1 MKQNPFIFCEIT
13 VIYRVPIDKPTCIQ
27 YFNSAYN
34 SLHKFVCPIPL
45 PLNLQKI
52 DPGKNEIVKITN
64 ENSRACFNKKKPQ
77 KVQAVALIPK
87 MYLAVV
93 LMVIRV
99 DSWAKYFLDN
109 YLLQTFAFIQN
120 IYHINQLD

>member
-1 MKQNPFIFCEIT
+1 M
-13 VIYRVPIDKPTCIQ
+13 Y
-27 YFNSAYN
+27 
-34 SLHKFVCPIPL
+34 KFVFPILL
-45 PLNLQKI
+45 PLNLQKNYT
-52 DPGKNEIVKITN
+52 GKNEMVKITN

-99 DSWAKYFLDN
+99 DSWAKYFLDY
-109 YLLQTFAFIQN
+109 YLLQTFTFIQV
-120 IYHINQLD
+120 IYHINQ